1 MKMGGVSLYDGLV
14 ALGSIVNRPT
24 HQFIMEGMEYFQVP
38 PTGVVG
44 HSQVTDAYFAQL
56 ARQSQMRLA
65 TLDQAQAAL
74 HADVA
79 YLVE

>member
-1 MKMGGVSLYDGLV
+1 MKLGLVSFSDGLV

-24 HQFIMEGMEYFQVP
+24 HQFILDGLEYFEVL

-44 HSQVTDAYFAQL
+44 HAQVTYAYLAQL
-56 ARQSQMRLA
+56 ARHSQMRLA
-65 TLDQAQAAL
+65 TLDRAQAAL

-79 YLVE
+79 FLVE

>member
-1 MKMGGVSLYDGLV
+1 MKLGGVSFYDGLV
-14 ALGSIVNRPT
+14 ALRSIDNRPT
-24 HQFIMEGMEYFQVP
+24 HQFIGDELDYFQVP

-44 HSQVTDAYFAQL
+44 RAQVTDACLSQL

-65 TLDQAQAAL
+65 TLDRAQAAL